1 MSVVIIDYKGGNVQ
15 SVKFALERLG
25 VEATLTSD
33 AETIRAADKII
44 FPGEGEASSAMQEL
58 RERGLDK
65 VIPELSQPFLGI
77 CLGIQLLC
85 RHSEENDT
93 QMLNIIPIDVKKFQH
108 NLKVPHMG
116 WNNLYNL
123 QGDLFSGVK
132 EQDYV
137 YFVHSYYLPVCEYT
151 IATGDYPEPFSAAV
165 QYKNFF
171 AMQFHTE
178 KSGPT
183 GTRIIENFLAL

>member
-25 VEATLTSD
+25 VEATLSAD
-33 AETIRAADKII
+33 AEVIKAADKII

-58 RERGLDK
+58 RTRGLDK

-85 RHSEENDT
+85 QHSEENDT
-93 QMLNIIPIDVKKFQH
+93 QMLNILPIKVKKFQH
-108 NLKVPHMG
+108 HLKVPHMG

-123 QGDLFSGVK
+123 QGELFAGVK

-151 IATGDYPEPFSAAV
+151 IATGAYPEPFSAAV

-183 GTRIIENFLAL
+183 GTRIIQNFLAL

>member
-25 VEATLTSD
+25 VEATLTAD
-33 AETIRAADKII
+33 AEVIRAADKII

-58 RERGLDK
+58 RERGLDQ
-65 VIPELSQPFLGI
+65 VIPELTQPFLGI

-93 QMLNIIPIDVKKFQH
+93 QMLNILPIEVKRFQH
-108 NLKVPHMG
+108 HLKVPHMG

-123 QGDLFSGVK
+123 KGELFNGVK

-151 IATGDYPEPFSAAV
+151 IATGNYPEPFSAAV

>member
-1 MSVVIIDYKGGNVQ
+1 MSIVIIDYKGGNVQ

-25 VEATLTSD
+25 AEATLSAD
-33 AETIRAADKII
+33 PEIIRSADKII
-44 FPGEGEASSAMQEL
+44 FPGEGEASSAMEEL
-58 RERGLDK
+58 RARGLDK
-65 VIPELSQPFLGI
+65 VIPELTQPFLGI

-93 QMLNIIPIDVKKFQH
+93 QMLDILPINVIKF
-108 NLKVPHMG
+108 NNGLKVPHMG
-116 WNNLYNL
+116 WNTLFNLK
-123 QGDLFSGVK
+123 GDLFNGVK

-151 IATGDYPEPFSAAV
+151 IATGAYPEPFSAAV
-165 QYKNFF
+165 QYKNFY

-183 GTRIIENFLAL
+183 GTRIIQNFLAL

>member
-1 MSVVIIDYKGGNVQ
+1 MSIVIIDYKGGNVQ

-25 VEATLTSD
+25 AEATLSAD
-33 AETIRAADKII
+33 PEVIRSADKII
-44 FPGEGEASSAMQEL
+44 FPGEGEASSAMEEL
-58 RERGLDK
+58 RARGLDK
-65 VIPELSQPFLGI
+65 VIPELTQPFLGI

-85 RHSEENDT
+85 RHSQENDT
-93 QMLNIIPIDVKKFQH
+93 QMLDIIPVDVVRFNH
-108 NLKVPHMG
+108 SLKVPHMG
-116 WNNLYNL
+116 WNNLFDL
-123 QGDLFSGVK
+123 KGDLFNGVN

-151 IATGDYPEPFSAAV
+151 IATGAYPEPFSAAV
-165 QYKNFF
+165 QYKNFY

>member
-25 VEATLTSD
+25 VEATLSAD
-33 AETIRAADKII
+33 AEVIRAADKII

-58 RERGLDK
+58 RERGLDQ
-65 VIPELSQPFLGI
+65 VIPELTQPFLGI

-93 QMLNIIPIDVKKFQH
+93 QMLDIIPINVKRFQH
-108 NLKVPHMG
+108 HLKVPHMG

-123 QGDLFSGVK
+123 QGDLFAGVQ

-151 IATGDYPEPFSAAV
+151 IATGAYPEPFSAAV

-183 GTRIIENFLAL
+183 GTRIIQNFLAL

>member
-25 VEATLTSD
+25 VEAQLSCD
-33 AETIRAADKII
+33 AEVIRAADKII

-58 RERGLDK
+58 RSRGLDK
-65 VIPELSQPFLGI
+65 VIPELTQPFLGI

-93 QMLNIIPIDVKKFQH
+93 ELLNILPIDVKRFNH
-108 NLKVPHMG
+108 DLKVPHMG
-116 WNNLYNL
+116 WNSIYGL
-123 QGDLFSGVK
+123 QSDLFREVK

-151 IATGDYPEPFSAAV
+151 IATGAYPEPFSAAV

-178 KSGPT
+178 KSGST
-183 GTRIIENFLAL
+183 GTQIIKNFLTL

>member
-25 VEATLTSD
+25 VEATLTAD
-33 AETIRAADKII
+33 AEVIRSADKII

-65 VIPELSQPFLGI
+65 VIPELTQPFLGI

-93 QMLNIIPIDVKKFQH
+93 QMLAIIPINVRRFQH
-108 NLKVPHMG
+108 HLKVPHMG
-116 WNNLYNL
+116 WNNLFNL
-123 QGDLFSGVK
+123 QGELFAGVK

-151 IATGDYPEPFSAAV
+151 IATGAYPEPFSAAV
-165 QYKNFF
+165 RYKNFF

>member
-25 VEATLTSD
+25 VEAILSAD
-33 AETIRAADKII
+33 AEVIRAADKII
-44 FPGEGEASSAMQEL
+44 FPGEGEASSAMKEL
-58 RERGLDK
+58 RERGLDQ
-65 VIPELSQPFLGI
+65 VIPDLSQPFLGI

-93 QMLNIIPIDVKKFQH
+93 EMLNILPIDVKRFQH

-123 QGDLFSGVK
+123 QGELFGGVK

-151 IATGDYPEPFSAAV
+151 IATGAYPEPFSAAV
-165 QYKNFF
+165 QYKNFY

-183 GTRIIENFLAL
+183 GTRIIENFLAI